1 MAVKTTVFPM
11 STNGPNPM
19 RELVKDGITC
29 PRMADAGSD
38 GTDARVAVAM
48 ERLAWP
54 LATRTP
60 MVGACRSRLA
70 VGASSVKKKPLAPE
84 SAMPVWEIG
93 SWGGL
98 LALSSS
104 VASA

>member
-1 MAVKTTVFPM
+1 
-11 STNGPNPM
+11 M

-29 PRMADAGSD
+29 SRMAVGGSD
-38 GTDARVAVAM
+38 GTNAKEALAM
-48 ERLAWP
+48 ERSAQP

-60 MVGACRSRLA
+60 MVGASWSRLA

-84 SAMPVWEIG
+84 SAMPEWEIR

-98 LALSSS
+98 LATSSS

>member
-1 MAVKTTVFPM
+1 
-11 STNGPNPM
+11 M

-29 PRMADAGSD
+29 PCMAAGGSD
-38 GTDARVAVAM
+38 GTDAKVALEM
-48 ERLAWP
+48 ECLERP

-60 MVGACRSRLA
+60 MVGAFLSQLS

-84 SAMPVWEIG
+84 SVMPVWEIG

>member
-1 MAVKTTVFPM
+1 
-11 STNGPNPM
+11 M

-29 PRMADAGSD
+29 PHMAAGGSD
-38 GTDARVAVAM
+38 GTDTKVALAM
-48 ERLAWP
+48 EHSARP

-60 MVGACRSRLA
+60 MVGACWSRLA

-98 LALSSS
+98 LASSSS

>member
-1 MAVKTTVFPM
+1 M
-11 STNGPNPM
+11 
-19 RELVKDGITC
+19 KDGIMC
-29 PRMADAGSD
+29 PSMADAGSD
-38 GTDARVAVAM
+38 GTDARVELAM
-48 ERLAWP
+48 ERSERP

-70 VGASSVKKKPLAPE
+70 VGASSVKKKTLAPE

-98 LALSSS
+98 LALLSS
-104 VASA
+104 VASGA